1 MKINTKTTLLAIVV
15 TLVYS
20 VCLVVAIFCALN
32 KIQLNRLFFIL
43 SEVAY
48 ITPIIYITMILNHLK
63 ESKSIRV
70 AYWAYIVCD
79 IGMIVFYIMTKPSG
93 HSIGTYLFSRILAL
107 SITLILIIQS
117 FRIKNPILVYPFSL
131 YWIGLLMI
139 LFIKLIGWVTMIQ
152 KWTVKIF
159 QFSLIA
165 EILLPVSMLYILFQT
180 LKYLASEKVIESP
193 LLKTDDE
200 MGEY

>member
-1 MKINTKTTLLAIVV
+1 
-15 TLVYS
+15 
-20 VCLVVAIFCALN
+20 
-32 KIQLNRLFFIL
+32 
-43 SEVAY
+43 
-48 ITPIIYITMILNHLK
+48 MILNHLK
-63 ESKSIRV
+63 ENKSIRV

-79 IGMIVFYIMTKPSG
+79 IGVIVFYMMAKPSA
-93 HSIGTYLFSRILAL
+93 HSIGTFLFSRILAL

-131 YWIGLLMI
+131 YWIILLII
-139 LFIKLIGWVTMIQ
+139 LFIKLIGWITMIQ

-159 QFSLIA
+159 QFSMIA
-165 EILLPVSMLYILFQT
+165 EILLPASMLYILFQT

-193 LLKTDDE
+193 LFKTDNE